1 MYTPA
6 QRALQTMW
14 AMVFIG
20 AGVGHFLFSAALSQ
34 FIPTYLPGAL
44 ALVLIS
50 EVFEIAGG
58 VGMFLPRFP
67 ANGGLGVVGPVDFVS
82 SGQHIHGNASRRG
95 RVSGRPP
102 QASFWARIAIL
113 PSHGLVLAMVY
124 STKGALSLTMTAPR
138 FGKPLANVP
147 SIPPVRDH
155 FRRVC

>member
-58 VGMFLPRFP
+58 VGMFLPRFRRMAAWGSSALLISFLP
-67 ANGGLGVVGPVDFVS
+67 ANIFMGMHPVEAGFPGVPAGV
-82 SGQHIHGNASRRG
+82 
-95 RVSGRPP
+95 
-102 QASFWARIAIL
+102 FWARIAIL
-113 PSHGLVLAMVY
+113 PAMVWCLLWC
-124 STKGALSLTMTAPR
+124 TRPR
-138 FGKPLANVP
+138 GPLADDDR
-147 SIPPVRDH
+147 SALR
-155 FRRVC
+155 